1 MDPLAGGFA
10 MLTPYQFAGNGP
22 IANVDLD
29 GLEPEYYLRQ
39 RQSEILGDGTMTAA
53 SDVTGIVTANQR
65 NIELTIMHGARI
77 KQEQLARYMYESRAE
92 IRNNDLTSTTQYK
105 MYEYNVPP
113 FKVVGKGSKFIKNAL
128 KLSDNAFHS
137 ASGLTFKFGSKHGN
151 RLSHVLEHTANDLTK
166 NFHGVFTVGDDL
178 VKTLDEA
185 YDIAKKGGDN
195 VIKTVQDNGNV
206 SFVVDLGRKV
216 GFEGGKKGSG
226 KALNKINIVVVEGT
240 DNVITAF
247 PTQ

>member
-1 MDPLAGGFA
+1 M
-10 MLTPYQFAGNGP
+10 
-22 IANVDLD
+22 
-29 GLEPEYYLRQ
+29 
-39 RQSEILGDGTMTAA
+39 
-53 SDVTGIVTANQR
+53 
-65 NIELTIMHGARI
+65 
-77 KQEQLARYMYESRAE
+77 
-92 IRNNDLTSTTQYK
+92 
-105 MYEYNVPP
+105 
-113 FKVVGKGSKFIKNAL
+113 
-128 KLSDNAFHS
+128 
-137 ASGLTFKFGSKHGN
+137 
-151 RLSHVLEHTANDLTK
+151 LEHTANDLTK

>member
-1 MDPLAGGFA
+1 

-105 MYEYNVPP
+105 MYEYNFPP
-113 FKVVGKGSKFIKNAL
+113 FKVVGKGSKFIKNAQ
-128 KLSDNAFHS
+128 K
-137 ASGLTFKFGSKHGN
+137 
-151 RLSHVLEHTANDLTK
+151 
-166 NFHGVFTVGDDL
+166 
-178 VKTLDEA
+178 
-185 YDIAKKGGDN
+185 
-195 VIKTVQDNGNV
+195 
-206 SFVVDLGRKV
+206 
-216 GFEGGKKGSG
+216 
-226 KALNKINIVVVEGT
+226 
-240 DNVITAF
+240 
-247 PTQ
+247 